1 MIPGS
6 LALMSFPGRMESV
19 SVLVTFLMLC
29 LNTMRKGNIEK
40 RSLLADRS
48 RGQRIHHG
56 SRLGSSRSGNLR
68 DDFFNHTYA
77 ERGA

>member
-29 LNTMRKGNIEK
+29 LNTMSKGNIEK
-40 RSLLADRS
+40 SSLLAYSS
-48 RGQRIHHG
+48 RGQRIQHG
-56 SRLGSSRSGNLR
+56 SRLGSSRSEKLR
-68 DDFFNHTYA
+68 DDFINHKYA
-77 ERGA
+77 EREA